1 MVNKGFVYMA
11 FRKFFLWGTY
21 SGVVLNGQD
30 SAMFPAWVANCTAGF
45 GSSCRLMELCR
56 YKAQLELTVTGY
68 QGKMPNI
75 YKAHLCGIVRLF
87 GSPIMSVCVL
97 CLCTRWKQD

>member
-1 MVNKGFVYMA
+1 MA
-11 FRKFFLWGTY
+11 FRKFFLWGSDVLLSY

-30 SAMFPAWVANCTAGF
+30 SAIFSAWVANCTAGF
-45 GSSCRLMELCR
+45 GTSCRPMELGR

-75 YKAHLCGIVRLF
+75 YKAHLCHWYCEVI
-87 GSPIMSVCVL
+87 
-97 CLCTRWKQD
+97 